1 VIVAPG
7 TLLGGRYEVLK
18 RLATG
23 GMATVHLA
31 RAVGVGGFERVVAIK
46 VMHPQYAAEGDFV
59 TMFLDEARLAA
70 RIRHPNVVP
79 TLDIQQID
87 EGLFLVMEFIDGPS
101 LQQVV
106 KTTGAR
112 PGGIPLGIGLRILV
126 DTLAGLHAAHEL
138 TDDEGQPQN
147 LIHRDVSPVNV
158 LLGVDGIAR
167 LTDFGVARAEARL
180 SSTRGGQLKGK
191 VPFMPPEQLMN
202 EELDRR
208 CDVYAAGAVAWEVFT
223 GTRLFRAD
231 SEGALLTQILAGN
244 PPSPRELLPT
254 LPTSIEQVV
263 MRALARSRAD
273 RHPTAAAFC
282 DALEAAAES
291 AGVTIATS
299 RSVAAF
305 LEGAGFRKLDP
316 KELAS
321 LKQGAGAGAGAAAGA
336 GAGAA
341 ARSSSPGIPPPAPPP
356 PEPAVITSPS
366 QVTAADVAIS
376 TAAVAPRP
384 RRSAGVVVAGVAVLG
399 LVVGA
404 GLFLASRKDA
414 PASDAAAASPAAP
427 SVPAS
432 AVAAP
437 LADSA
442 LVATSSASAPATA
455 TASST
460 PTTPATKRPSS
471 PASTQGGPTARPTA
485 KPAAAGTS
493 YNPDRL

>member
-1 VIVAPG
+1 MIATPG

-31 RAVGVGGFERVVAIK
+31 RAIGVGGFERVVAIK

-79 TLDIQQID
+79 TLDIQQSD
-87 EGLFLVMEFIDGPS
+87 QGLFLVMEFIDGPS

-106 KTTGAR
+106 KATGAR

-138 TDDEGQPQN
+138 TDDEGHPQN

-208 CDVYAAGAVAWEVFT
+208 CDVYAAGAVAWEVLT

-254 LPTSIEQVV
+254 LPTPIEAAV

-273 RHPTAAAFC
+273 RHATAAAFC

-291 AGVTIATS
+291 AGVPIATS

-305 LEGAGFRKLDP
+305 LEGAGFKKLDP
-316 KELAS
+316 KELAT
-321 LKQGAGAGAGAAAGA
+321 LKQGAGAAPPA
-336 GAGAA
+336 
-341 ARSSSPGIPPPAPPP
+341 STPGGPPPPAPPP
-356 PEPAVITSPS
+356 AEPAVITSPS
-366 QVTAADVAIS
+366 QVTAADVAVS
-376 TAAVAPRP
+376 TAAVEPPHR
-384 RRSAGVVVAGVAVLG
+384 RRSTGLVIGGVAVLG
-399 LVVGA
+399 LLVGA
-404 GLFLASRKDA
+404 GLFLTSGGGA
-414 PASDAAAASPAAP
+414 PAREGSSISAPTTSAA
-427 SVPAS
+427 
-432 AVAAP
+432 
-437 LADSA
+437 L
-442 LVATSSASAPATA
+442 ASAPADSAPASRASATTSAEA
-455 TASST
+455 TASTSAT
-460 PTTPATKRPSS
+460 ASATAAPGAPSTKRPSS
-471 PASTQGGPTARPTA
+471 PTPPQGSPSARPTS
-485 KPAAAGTS
+485 KPATAGTS